1 MSYAH
6 KNKTNGRKRKEQN
19 FIKYKEKEKITDF
32 FCFFLP
38 SMTYGNVKFLKFIS
52 DINITKY

>member
-32 FCFFLP
+32 FVSSYP
-38 SMTYGNVKFLKFIS
+38 SMTYGNVKFFKFIS